1 MIPLDQLRH
10 QPLPDRNSEGAEGSP
25 ETDGSV
31 KTSWW
36 ERKKRDREGR
46 KTSRDDRKEKRRA
59 FVIEKIHALK
69 EKFYAVAAKRKW
81 LVFMIVAAIAAY
93 LIIFKGG
100 FSFGGEML
108 DKVKGFFG

>member
-1 MIPLDQLRH
+1 MVEEA
-10 QPLPDRNSEGAEGSP
+10 DRTQSDKKRRP
-25 ETDGSV
+25 
-31 KTSWW
+31 SWW
-36 ERKKRDREGR
+36 DRRQRGEER

-100 FSFGGEML
+100 FSFGGGML
-108 DKVKGFFG
+108 DKIKGFFG

>member
-1 MIPLDQLRH
+1 M
-10 QPLPDRNSEGAEGSP
+10 AK
-25 ETDGSV
+25 ETKS
-31 KTSWW
+31 SWW
-36 ERKKRDREGR
+36 DRRRTGREEKRS
-46 KTSRDDRKEKRRA
+46 SRDDRKEKRRA

-100 FSFGGEML
+100 FSFGGGML